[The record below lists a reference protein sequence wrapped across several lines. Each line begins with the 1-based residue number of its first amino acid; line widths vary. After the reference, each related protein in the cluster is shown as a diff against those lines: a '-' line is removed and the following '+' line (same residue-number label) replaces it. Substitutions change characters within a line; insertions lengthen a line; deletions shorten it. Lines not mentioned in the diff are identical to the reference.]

1 MKKQNI
7 LFACAIL
14 ALTSSCTTTTF
25 TSSTTDVPS
34 QLISAT
40 VADLDVAPERVSYTF
55 QSNAEVRRGGKANVR
70 RAAEQ
75 YALNEYAKKSGK
87 LYDLLVEPEYI
98 FEEVNN
104 FFNKKVISVK
114 VSGRPA
120 AYKKF
125 RSLDDSVWCN
135 PVFRSSYS
143 NQVSK
148 GNQGF
153 LKGLFK

>member
-7 LFACAIL
+7 LFACAVL
-14 ALTSSCTTTTF
+14 ALAASCTTTTF
-25 TSSTTDVPS
+25 TSSTTNVSS
-34 QLISAT
+34 QILSAT

-55 QSNAEVRRGGKANVR
+55 LPKAEVRRGGKANVR

-87 LYDLLVEPEYI
+87 LCDLLVEPEYV

-104 FFNKKVISVK
+104 VFSKKVISVK

-120 AYKKF
+120 TYQKF
-125 RSLDDSVWCN
+125 RSLDDATWCN
-135 PVFRSSYS
+135 SSVQS
-143 NQVSK
+143 QK
-148 GNQGF
+148 
-153 LKGLFK
+153 